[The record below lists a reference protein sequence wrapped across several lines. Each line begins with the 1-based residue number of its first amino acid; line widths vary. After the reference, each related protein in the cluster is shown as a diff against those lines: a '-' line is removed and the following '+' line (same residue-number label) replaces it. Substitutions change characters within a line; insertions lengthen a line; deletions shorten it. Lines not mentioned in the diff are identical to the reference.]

1 MRRRA
6 VDTGRTLAIA
16 GRIVRQFRRDPRTLA
31 LIVIVPA
38 LVLSLL
44 GYLLRNT
51 SNSVSL
57 AVVDTESTEGPVLS
71 LLERSSAQA
80 GWDLRVLSTED
91 EALAAVRAGDVDGAL
106 VLRTPAP
113 DGTTAPD
120 IALVLQGSNPQKSQA
135 INRLVSQVATFAG
148 LLSAMQPATSSPVG
162 TPSSIPVETSYVHGG
177 PQFDALDYQAP
188 PLIGFFAF
196 FFVFLLTAVS
206 FLRERTGGTLERLM
220 VTPARRAELVLGYML
235 GFSVLAI
242 VQAVVILLVA
252 LFVLDI
258 NYVGNL
264 GIVFLLVIA
273 LTVAGANLGI
283 FLSTFARN
291 ELQAIQFIPLVIVP
305 QGLLTGVIW
314 SIESMPGWLQGV
326 AHALPLTYS
335 NQALRGV
342 MLDGQSLAS
351 GDLLLN
357 LGVLLTFAA
366 FFIVLGSLTLR
377 RQMG

>member
-1 MRRRA
+1 

-31 LIVIVPA
+31 LIVVVPVLVLA
-38 LVLSLL
+38 LV

-57 AVVDTESTEGPVLS
+57 AVVDAESTPGPVLNV
-71 LLERSSAQA
+71 LQRASSQA
-80 GWDLRVLSTED
+80 GWDLRLLSTED
-91 EALAAVRAGDVDGAL
+91 EALAAVRSGDVDGAL
-106 VLRTPAP
+106 ILTTPAS
-113 DGTTAPD
+113 DSTSAPRM
-120 IALVLQGSNPQKSQA
+120 ALVLQGSNPQKSQA
-135 INRLVSQVATFAG
+135 IRRLVSQVASFAA
-148 LLSAMQPATSSPVG
+148 LLPAAQPGTPPATAAAI
-162 TPSSIPVETSYVHGG
+162 SIDISYVHGG
-177 PQFDALDYQAP
+177 AQFDTLDYQAP

-220 VTPARRAELVLGYML
+220 VTPASRAELVLGYML
-235 GFSVLAI
+235 GFSVLAV

-252 LFVLDI
+252 LFVLDV

-273 LTVAGANLGI
+273 LAVAGANLGI

-314 SIESMPGWLQGV
+314 SIESMPSWLQGV

-335 NQALRGV
+335 NQALRSV
-342 MLDGQSLAS
+342 MVDGQGLAS
-351 GDLLLN
+351 GGLLLN
-357 LGVLLTFAA
+357 LGVLLA
-366 FFIVLGSLTLR
+366 FGSLFIVLGSMTLR

>member
-6 VDTGRTLAIA
+6 VDTRRTLAIA
-16 GRIVRQFRRDPRTLA
+16 VRIVRQFRRDPRTLA
-31 LIVIVPA
+31 LIVVVPV
-38 LVLSLL
+38 LVLSLV

-51 SNSVSL
+51 SSSVSL
-57 AVVDTESTEGPVLS
+57 AAVDEESTPGPTLT
-71 LLERSSAQA
+71 LLERAVGQA

-91 EALAAVRAGDVDGAL
+91 LALAAVRAGDVDGAL
-106 VLRTPAP
+106 IVTTSASN
-113 DGTTAPD
+113 GTAPEF
-120 IALVLQGSNPQKSQA
+120 ALVLQGSNPQKSLG
-135 INRLVSQVATFAG
+135 ISRLVSQVASFASI
-148 LLSAMQPATSSPVG
+148 LSRAQAAPPAGVAPSPQ
-162 TPSSIPVETSYVHGG
+162 IKTSYVHGG

-220 VTPARRAELVLGYML
+220 VTPARRAELVVGYML
-235 GFSVLAI
+235 GFSLLAI
-242 VQAVVILLVA
+242 LQSVIILLVA

-264 GIVFLLVIA
+264 GIVFLLVIT
-273 LTVAGANLGI
+273 LTVAGVNLGI

-314 SIESMPGWLQGV
+314 SVESMPRWLQGV

-342 MLDGQSLAS
+342 MLDGQGLTSNS
-351 GDLLLN
+351 LLLDF
-357 LGVLLTFAA
+357 GVLLAFAA
-366 FFIVLGSLTLR
+366 FFVVLSSLTLR
-377 RQMG
+377 RRID